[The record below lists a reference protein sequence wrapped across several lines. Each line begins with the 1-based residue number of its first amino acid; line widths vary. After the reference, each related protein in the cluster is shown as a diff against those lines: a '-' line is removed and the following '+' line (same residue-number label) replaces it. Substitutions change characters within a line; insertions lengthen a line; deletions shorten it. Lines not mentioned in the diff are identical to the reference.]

1 MHIVA
6 WFENTSAVRSA
17 YEPAAQP
24 PTLTVARAPTPRVG
38 LCGAWDDVRDLCG
51 LLSQQ
56 ARVTWY
62 GDPQPMG
69 QHDLIVYF
77 EGRLAAPG
85 AFAWLRELRAGR
97 TPILVV
103 SRGDSPGVGR
113 LLSPGVAGSMQSS
126 AGTAAIVSRVLGLAS
141 GGSGTRPAVAPP
153 RIEVDPGLRTIR
165 VGDTVAHV
173 TRTELLIFDYL
184 ARHAECW
191 KSATEVLED
200 VLGNCH
206 CQNTPVVR
214 VHVFRLRRALGSM
227 AFCIESHQGKG
238 YRFTLRRVAG

>member
-1 MHIVA
+1 
-6 WFENTSAVRSA
+6 
-17 YEPAAQP
+17 
-24 PTLTVARAPTPRVG
+24 
-38 LCGAWDDVRDLCG
+38 
-51 LLSQQ
+51 
-56 ARVTWY
+56 
-62 GDPQPMG
+62 MG

-85 AFAWLRELRAGR
+85 AFAWLRELRAGT

-113 LLSPGVAGSMQSS
+113 LLASGVAGSIQS
-126 AGTAAIVSRVLGLAS
+126 AGAPAILARVLGLAA
-141 GGSGTRPAVAPP
+141 GGSGTRPVSAPP
-153 RIEVDPGLRTIR
+153 RIEVDPSLRTIR

-191 KSATEVLED
+191 KTATEVLED

-214 VHVFRLRRALGSM
+214 VHVFRLRRALGSL

-238 YRFTLRRVAG
+238 YRFTLRRAAG